1 MIRPYFCFFILF
13 DYAENEL
20 NYIDNTFNAA
30 VETYTIDQTVNK
42 MFYACN
48 VTPICMRPNGKLFL

>member
-1 MIRPYFCFFILF
+1 MIRPYFYFFILF

-30 VETYTIDQTVNK
+30 IETCTIYQIVNK
-42 MFYACN
+42 MLFACN
-48 VTPICMRPNGKLFL
+48 VLHICMQPNGILFL